1 MMENS
6 PEKENETQFLIHQQ
20 YSDGHVNSTTST
32 LEANDFHGGQHFQE
46 NKSIQQ
52 NSLYD
57 PPFVQ
62 SPYEIR
68 RSSLLSPDPER
79 AVTVKNVAPK
89 TSNGPCK
96 CCKCCTWKCCAIS
109 QTVILCIIG
118 ALILTGLGYMKY
130 KTQKAGEQQD
140 EFEAKGEIMEA
151 RFAQAANET
160 DSRKNWINGTYV
172 LKGYDENYVAY
183 WEAFGV
189 PSFVVSLIVGATE
202 TFEVT
207 QAADKKSMHFKTSIN
222 DGQRVKERTIVM
234 GAMEELEWGEG
245 RGVMHINCSLPEE
258 NLLVCDAEE
267 RVQKWKLSRDYI
279 FSKIGIL
286 SHRIFHTK
294 GVTAKKYY
302 ERVGVELSEEEI
314 EEESKFDEGMIKIED
329 NSGGED
335 PFGDDDED
343 LEWEEE
349 DDSDDEEW

>member
-1 MMENS
+1 MENS

-20 YSDGHVNSTTST
+20 YNDGHVNSTTST
-32 LEANDFHGGQHFQE
+32 LEANDFHGNRSFDQ
-46 NKSIQQ
+46 NKTLEQ
-52 NSLYD
+52 NSLYN
-57 PPFVQ
+57 PPFAQ

-68 RSSLLSPDPER
+68 RSSYMSPDPER
-79 AVTVKNVAPK
+79 NVSIKSVSPK

-140 EFEAKGEIMEA
+140 EFEAKGQQMEQM
-151 RFAQAANET
+151 FAQNANES
-160 DSRKNWINGTYV
+160 DSGRNWINGTYE

-202 TFEVT
+202 TFVVT
-207 QAADKKSMHFKTSIN
+207 QSADKKTMHFKTSLN
-222 DGQRVKERTIVM
+222 DGERVRERTMVM
-234 GAMEELEWGEG
+234 GKIEEVEWGEG

-258 NLLVCDAEE
+258 NLMVCDAEE

-302 ERVGVELSEEEI
+302 ERVGVELSAEEMEEET
-314 EEESKFDEGMIKIED
+314 KFEEGMILVED
-329 NSGGED
+329 NSDGDD
-335 PFGDDDED
+335 PFGDDEEDED
-343 LEWEEE
+343 SEWEEE
-349 DDSDDEEW
+349 EW